1 VNASIGVFLVI
12 VVVVL
17 WRTGRNLFGK
27 QSVSG
32 RKLTTRILSS
42 AGLGV
47 LLGATVVFGA
57 NPEAT
62 LLEGVLP
69 GLILGGAL
77 GWLGVRLTE
86 FEKNPSGMLAFYT
99 PNRYVSGVV
108 LLAFVG
114 RFVIRFA
121 ALVPMLNAATTRTA
135 LAGEASASQSFQLV
149 SDPLSA
155 GAYFILVG
163 YYLAYAG
170 VLLWRLRDS
179 RTPMSEGS

>member
-1 VNASIGVFLVI
+1 MNAGIGVVLVI
-12 VVVVL
+12 VVMVVF
-17 WRTGRNLFGK
+17 RTAKNLFGR
-27 QSVSG
+27 QTVSG
-32 RKLTTRILSS
+32 RKLSTRVLSS
-42 AGLGV
+42 AALGV
-47 LLGATVVFGA
+47 VLGATVVLGSNGA
-57 NPEAT
+57 VT

-69 GLILGGAL
+69 GLILGAAL

-86 FEKNPSGMLAFYT
+86 FENNDSGVLAFYT

-135 LAGEASASQSFQLV
+135 LAGESSATQFGLV

-155 GAYFILVG
+155 GAYFLLVG

-179 RTPMSEGS
+179 RSPVNTPA